1 VVVAS
6 IVETGRPARC
16 LRSAQPRLPAPFA
29 LAVPSELC
37 AFLHPM
43 LLNPGAPRPTGPSWR
58 ATAPHAQMPD
68 EASALGSE
76 MTAEFDKFAS
86 ATKALVQKR
95 LQGIAAR
102 ETAVEKKEK
111 AMAAREKE
119 LAAQEYAR
127 HR

>member
-1 VVVAS
+1 
-6 IVETGRPARC
+6 
-16 LRSAQPRLPAPFA
+16 
-29 LAVPSELC
+29 
-37 AFLHPM
+37 M
-43 LLNPGAPRPTGPSWR
+43 LLNPGAPRPGPSWR

>member
-1 VVVAS
+1 MRRDNSHVPVADLFL
-6 IVETGRPARC
+6 RPFGPAVRLSRA
-16 LRSAQPRLPAPFA
+16 LRFSTPHVAEPW
-29 LAVPSELC
+29 
-37 AFLHPM
+37 
-43 LLNPGAPRPTGPSWR
+43 GPRPGPSWR

>member
-1 VVVAS
+1 
-6 IVETGRPARC
+6 
-16 LRSAQPRLPAPFA
+16 
-29 LAVPSELC
+29 
-37 AFLHPM
+37 M
-43 LLNPGAPRPTGPSWR
+43 LLKPARPTGRHGHRP
-58 ATAPHAQMPD
+58 TQAQMPD

-76 MTAEFDKFAS
+76 MAAEFDKFAS